1 MIQINRRNIGV
12 CILLSIITFG
22 IYGIYW
28 LYLLVKNTRS
38 IQKNTTSCTGEMLCL
53 IFVPFYSLYWWYTRG
68 EKVKQEFSQ
77 HNYASTG
84 NGIVYLILAIFGL
97 SIVSMAIMQSD
108 FNSLKSET
116 YSEQRST
123 SEIQLNDL
131 PLPLPK
137 KTVTALVWL
146 GIIAFAMKF
155 IVDIVMYLFMLNEQD
170 ELYFDFWYLYIPQI
184 ISSGMLIAFYSMFF
198 SKAFYG
204 WFFKLSSVALI
215 ISSVLFIAFL
225 EFDRRMGYIFYFAL
239 VATVNF
245 LNSLYLKC
253 NIIPARK
260 VGAIEYIPLFFEVT
274 ELFCMVV
281 SLYSLFCAFPT
292 LKVVASYV
300 YWDYFNIENALMLN
314 IVCEGILGFLFLLCA
329 RNGCEYVYDN
339 MYVAFE
345 ELEDLND

>member
-1 MIQINRRNIGV
+1 MI
-12 CILLSIITFG
+12 TP
-22 IYGIYW
+22 
-28 LYLLVKNTRS
+28 K
-38 IQKNTTSCTGEMLCL
+38 
-53 IFVPFYSLYWWYTRG
+53 
-68 EKVKQEFSQ
+68 
-77 HNYASTG
+77 
-84 NGIVYLILAIFGL
+84 
-97 SIVSMAIMQSD
+97 
-108 FNSLKSET
+108 
-116 YSEQRST
+116 

-137 KTVTALVWL
+137 KTVTVLVWL

-155 IVDIVMYLFMLNEQD
+155 IVDIVMYLFMLNEKD
-170 ELYFDFWYLYIPQI
+170 KLYFDFWYLYIPQI

-215 ISSVLFIAFL
+215 ISSVLFIVFL

-245 LNSLYLKC
+245 LNALYLKC

-274 ELFCMVV
+274 ALFCMVV
-281 SLYSLFCAFPT
+281 ALYSLFCAFPT

-300 YWDYFNIENALMLN
+300 YWDYFNVENALMLN
-314 IVCEGILGFLFLLCA
+314 IVCEGILAFLFLLCA

-339 MYVAFE
+339 MFVAFE
-345 ELEDLND
+345 ELEDIND